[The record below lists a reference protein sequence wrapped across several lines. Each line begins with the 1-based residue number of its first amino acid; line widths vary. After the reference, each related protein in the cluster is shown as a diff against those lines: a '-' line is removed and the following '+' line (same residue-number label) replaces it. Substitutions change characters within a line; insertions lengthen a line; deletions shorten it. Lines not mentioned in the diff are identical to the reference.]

1 LWGALFFIGDIKM
14 IDNLLKDR
22 EKEYGATWYV
32 VGQIM
37 KLCGE
42 YIYSSALFRDTPFAH
57 NWVQILGKLIRA
69 LTSPNKRDN
78 WQDIIGY
85 ATLVLDFI
93 DSVEKAQENN
103 EESS

>member
-1 LWGALFFIGDIKM
+1 MKGDIKM
-14 IDNLLKDR
+14 IDKLLTER

-37 KLCGE
+37 RSCGD

-69 LTSPNKRDN
+69 LSSPNKRDN

-85 ATLVLDFI
+85 ATLVLNFI
-93 DSVEKAQENN
+93 ENVEKAKEEN
-103 EESS
+103 EEDF